1 MKFSMTRQEKCDLL
15 IYNVSTHLDPE
26 WIPSCIR
33 YFAYKMYKSLNIQP
47 NSVRVR
53 NINKSN
59 FIWKWIKKKKNS
71 HKLQNMIG
79 HILYLKS
86 KKATSMSQN
95 SM

>member
-53 NINKSN
+53 SLPDNCFVLSQAW
-59 FIWKWIKKKKNS
+59 FD
-71 HKLQNMIG
+71 HTIG
-79 HILYLKS
+79 TL
-86 KKATSMSQN
+86 
-95 SM
+95 